1 MSEIPSASSN
11 LQARLKSAAIFAPVV
26 LIILFFGGGG
36 FTLMMAAASAIGV
49 FEWARMVTKNDSAAP
64 RGLLHLSAVAG
75 GIGAVA
81 AGMVTNPVTALWFI
95 LALSFLVF
103 SYNYSKSGASVRTLI
118 VGIVYISFSAGVM
131 IWIRNGIDHGLYHML
146 TLLCIVW
153 GSDISAYFTG
163 KTLGGPKLAPSISPK
178 KTWSGFFGSS
188 FGAGAIAAALAS
200 APVVSLLGVATLG
213 GMGIAGYFITG
224 FILAMFGQAGDL
236 LISVFKR
243 HFDVKD
249 TGDLIPGHGGILDR
263 IDALL
268 LVALLFGALASV
280 LA

>member
-1 MSEIPSASSN
+1 MTETPAATSN
-11 LQARLKSAAIFAPVV
+11 LQTRIKSAAIFAPIV

-49 FEWARMVTKNDSAAP
+49 YEWARMITKDNAAAP
-64 RGLLHLSAVAG
+64 KALIHLSAAVG
-75 GIGAVA
+75 GIGALA
-81 AGMVTNPVTALWFI
+81 AGMVSNPVTALWFI
-95 LALSFLVF
+95 FALCFLVF
-103 SYNYSKSGASVRTLI
+103 SYNYSKSGGSVRLLI
-118 VGIVYISFSAGVM
+118 GGIVYIAFSCGVM
-131 IWIRNGIDHGLYHML
+131 IWIRNGTENGLYHML

-153 GSDISAYFTG
+153 GSDIAAYFTG
-163 KTLGGPKLAPSISPK
+163 KTLGGPKLAPTISPK

-188 FGAGAIAAALAS
+188 IGAGLIAAVLAIP
-200 APVVSLLGVATLG
+200 AFVSYLNVATLG
-213 GMGIAGYFITG
+213 GMGMIGYFVMG

-236 LISVFKR
+236 LISIFKR

-249 TGDLIPGHGGILDR
+249 TGALIPGHGGILDR

-268 LVALLFGALASV
+268 LVALLFGALAFV